1 MGGTIQVKLARLH
14 NIPFLATGAR
24 HGYSPTLGK
33 LQGGL
38 ALDLSQLNTVD
49 IDQTAGM
56 LTVGGGTPLSQLFDP
71 VYEAGYEIRRFLRTA
86 LLAI

>member
-1 MGGTIQVKLARLH
+1 MH

-33 LQGGL
+33 LKGGL

-56 LTVGGGTPLSQLFDP
+56 LTIGGGPSLGQLLDP
-71 VYEAGYEIRRFLRTA
+71 VDEAGYEIRRFLRTE
-86 LLAI
+86 LLVMCIRVS